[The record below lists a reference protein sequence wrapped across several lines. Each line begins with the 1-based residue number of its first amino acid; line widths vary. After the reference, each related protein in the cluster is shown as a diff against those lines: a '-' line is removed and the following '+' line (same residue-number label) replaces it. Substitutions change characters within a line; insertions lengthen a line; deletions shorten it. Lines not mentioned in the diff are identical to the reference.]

1 MKVSCVAL
9 ISDFS
14 ADEPF
19 VGIMKGVILSKAP
32 ACCKVSG
39 QSVPVIDV
47 THQIPPQ
54 DIFTASFYLMV
65 SMQYFPKGTL
75 FIIVV
80 DPLVGTSR
88 GIIWARTSN
97 YQFLAPDNGVLGWVE
112 EKERIIEARLVN
124 NSKLFLSP
132 TSSTFHGRDIMAPVA
147 AGLARG
153 LAPARLGPRIEEYKK
168 NSFPKP
174 TRLGNRVMGQVVAVD
189 HFGNLITNI
198 TSEHINDKS
207 IFHIRE
213 RILGGLN
220 RTYACVGEGEPL
232 ALTGSFGF
240 VEFSVRNGNFAKAFN
255 AKAGDPVEVIV
266 SL

>member
-1 MKVSCVAL
+1 M
-9 ISDFS
+9 SDYS

-19 VGIMKGVILSKAP
+19 VGIMKGVILSKARR
-32 ACCKVSG
+32 
-39 QSVPVIDV
+39 VPVIDV

-65 SMQYFPKGTL
+65 SMQYFPRGTL
-75 FIIVV
+75 FVTVV
-80 DPLVGTSR
+80 DPLVGTGR
-88 GIIWARTSN
+88 GIIWARTPN
-97 YQFLAPDNGVLGWVE
+97 YQFIAPDNGVIGWVE

-147 AGLARG
+147 ARLAQG

-168 NSFPKP
+168 SSFPKP
-174 TRLGNRVMGQVVAVD
+174 THLGNRVAGQVVAVD

-220 RTYACVGEGEPL
+220 HTYACVEEGEPL
-232 ALTGSFGF
+232 ALMGSFGF
-240 VEFSVRNGNFAKAFN
+240 VEFSVRNGNFAKVFN
-255 AKAGDPVEVIV
+255 ARAGDAVEVIV